1 MSTPAPTSIRFLGA
15 AGTVT
20 GSRFLVE
27 YGAHQ
32 LLLEAGLFQGPREW
46 RRRNWDDLPLP
57 AEDLDAVVISHAHLD
72 HCGYLPRLWR
82 QGYRGPIYLTPDTAN
97 LASIVLRDSA
107 HIQEEDARY
116 AKKEGYSRHKDPQPL
131 YDSRDAEG
139 AISLFEPLSY
149 GQWQDLPG
157 GAKVRL
163 LPAGHIL
170 GSAIVDLDVGGVA
183 ILHSGDLGQG
193 DHPLLVGPHII
204 PEVPY
209 DAVLVEST
217 YGARLHPEAE
227 SGLDEIIRRTISRD
241 GTVLIPAFAVD
252 RTEIILAE
260 INDLMEAGQI
270 PRVPIYVDSPMA
282 IRALQVYRHAIDSDH
297 QEIRPEIREH
307 LSASDVFNPGT
318 LETLPTPEDS
328 KSING
333 APPCIIISASGMAT
347 GGRVLHHLKRLLP
360 DSRNA
365 VVLTGYQ
372 AAGTR
377 GASLR
382 DGADSVRIHGQ
393 DIAVE
398 AEVVQ
403 LEHFSVHA
411 DRDDVRAWLSSAAVL
426 PKRVVLIHGEDDAR
440 EELAPVLEKEFGVKV
455 VVPKYEETLPL

>member
-1 MSTPAPTSIRFLGA
+1 MSSPAGTSITFLGA

-27 YGAHQ
+27 YGSHQ
-32 LLLEAGLFQGPREW
+32 LLLEAGLFQGPKQW

-57 AEDLDAVVISHAHLD
+57 AQQLDAVVISHAHLD

-82 QGYRGPIYLTPDTAN
+82 QGYRGPVYLTPDTAN
-97 LASIVLRDSA
+97 LAAIVLRDSA

-116 AKKEGYSRHKDPQPL
+116 AKKKGFSQHDDPQPL
-131 YDSRDAEG
+131 YDSTDAEG
-139 AISLFEPLSY
+139 AISLFAPISY
-149 GQWQDLPG
+149 GHWQELAG
-157 GAKVRL
+157 EGKVRL

-170 GSAIVDLDVGGVA
+170 GSAIVELDLPGAHV
-183 ILHSGDLGQG
+183 LHSGDLGQG
-193 DHPLLVGPHII
+193 DHPLLVGPHVI
-204 PEVPY
+204 PDAPY

-227 SGLDEIIRRTISRD
+227 SSLDNIIRTTIARD

-260 INDLMEAGQI
+260 INESMDAGLI
-270 PRVPIYVDSPMA
+270 PRVPVYVDSPMA

-297 QEIRPEIREH
+297 QEIRPDIRDH

-318 LETLPTPEDS
+318 LETLATPEES

-360 DSRNA
+360 NPHNT

-372 AAGTR
+372 AHGTR

-382 DGADSVRIHGQ
+382 DGARTVRIHGQ
-393 DIAVE
+393 DVPVN
-398 AEVVQ
+398 AEVVA

-411 DRDDVRAWLSSAAVL
+411 DRDDVRAWLSSAATS

-440 EELAPVLEKEFGVKV
+440 AELKPLLEKEFGLDV
-455 VVPKYEETLPL
+455 VAPEYEETLPL

>member
-1 MSTPAPTSIRFLGA
+1 MPARAATSVRFLGA

-27 YGAHQ
+27 YGPHQ
-32 LLLEAGLFQGPREW
+32 LLLEAGLFQGPKKW
-46 RRRNWDDLPLP
+46 RKRNWDDLPVP
-57 AEDLDAVVISHAHLD
+57 AQKLDAVVVSHAHLD

-82 QGYRGPIYLTPDTAN
+82 QGYRGPIFLTPDTAN
-97 LASIVLRDSA
+97 LAAIVLRDSA
-107 HIQEEDARY
+107 RIQEEDARY
-116 AKKEGYSRHKDPQPL
+116 AAKKGYSRHDDPQPL

-139 AISLFEPLSY
+139 AIAQFHPVNY
-149 GQWQDLPG
+149 GYWQELAG
-157 GAKVRL
+157 GARVRL

-170 GSAIVDLDVGGVA
+170 GSAIIDLQLPEA
-183 ILHSGDLGQG
+183 KILHSGDLGQG
-193 DHPLLVGPHII
+193 DHPLLVGPHVI
-204 PEVPY
+204 PEGPY

-217 YGARLHPEAE
+217 YGAREHPEPE
-227 SGLDEIIRRTISRD
+227 SDLDEIIRRTVARG

-260 INDLMEAGQI
+260 INDFMDAGQI
-270 PRVPIYVDSPMA
+270 PRIPVYVDSPMA
-282 IRALQVYRHAIDSDH
+282 IRALQVYRHAIDNDH
-297 QEIRPEIREH
+297 REIRPEIRDH

-318 LETLPTPEDS
+318 LETLATPEES

-360 DSRNA
+360 EGKHT

-372 AAGTR
+372 AHGTR

-382 DGADSVRIHGQ
+382 DGADSVRIHGH
-393 DIAVE
+393 DVPVN

-403 LEHFSVHA
+403 LGHFSVHA
-411 DRDDVRAWLSSAAVL
+411 DRDDVRAWLSSATVR
-426 PKRVVLIHGEDDAR
+426 PKRVVLIHGEDTAR
-440 EELAPVLEKEFGVKV
+440 EALGPLLNEEFGVAV
-455 VVPKYEETLPL
+455 IAPQYEETLSL